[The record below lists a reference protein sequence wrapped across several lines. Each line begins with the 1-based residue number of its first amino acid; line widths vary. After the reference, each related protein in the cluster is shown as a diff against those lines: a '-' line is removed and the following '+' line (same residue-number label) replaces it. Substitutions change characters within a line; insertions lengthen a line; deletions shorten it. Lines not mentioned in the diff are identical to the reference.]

1 MKYYSELLKRPFT
14 TVEELEKAEQEKQAQ
29 IDALKVKTRERT
41 TRAKEV
47 ENAYKNWVEL
57 KNKYFEEIDKAY
69 EKYQELLN
77 QFVKDYGSFHMT
89 YTNENGVETY
99 NLKEIADNTLNS
111 FLALMNLYR

>member
-1 MKYYSELLKRPFT
+1 MKYYSELLHKPFT
-14 TVEELEKAEQEKQAQ
+14 TVEELEKAEQEKREQL
-29 IDALKVKTRERT
+29 DALKVKTQERT
-41 TRAKEV
+41 IRAKEV

-57 KNKYFEEIDKAY
+57 KNKYFKEIDDAY
-69 EKYQELLN
+69 EKYEELLN
-77 QFVKDYGSFHMT
+77 KFVKDYGSFHMT